1 MGAMNLS
8 VIAFGVMAGFGIL
21 FVAAMFLMERN
32 SGRPDFPKSDITETQ
47 DENPFKPAD

>member
-1 MGAMNLS
+1 MNLS

-32 SGRPDFPKSDITETQ
+32 FKRPDYPKSDLTEPQ
-47 DENPFKPAD
+47 DKNPFE